1 MNLSMPFARRAWANP
16 GSASDPHL
24 VDTRTGPQSVTSMAV
39 FMIHNLVDERLV
51 ARLACRA
58 APITI
63 TVHVATRWHKEQ

>member
-1 MNLSMPFARRAWANP
+1 
-16 GSASDPHL
+16 
-24 VDTRTGPQSVTSMAV
+24 MAV